1 MMMCQVCKNEEAVMS
16 GVDAF
21 VLGIPTEKI
30 GYNCA
35 NTYALVSRLLEEV
48 KA

>member
-1 MMMCQVCKNEEAVMS
+1 MICKVCNNEDAVMS

-35 NTYALVSRLLEEV
+35 NTYNSVKNFLE
-48 KA
+48 KI